1 MRSVL
6 SPISPQ
12 PALAVLAGG
21 IRAAG
26 ERLDQAADDVSANG
40 PDIDGMVGML
50 EARLDTQACA
60 QGFRLASHTETALI
74 DVLA

>member
-1 MRSVL
+1 ML
-6 SPISPQ
+6 SPIAPQ
-12 PALAVLAGG
+12 PALAALAGG

-26 ERLDQAADDVSANG
+26 QQFGQAAADVAANG

-60 QGFRLASHTETALI
+60 QGFRLASHTERSLI

>member
-1 MRSVL
+1 MMSML
-6 SPISPQ
+6 SPIAPQ
-12 PALAVLAGG
+12 PALAALAGG

-26 ERLDQAADDVSANG
+26 RHFDQAADDVAANG
-40 PDIDGMVGML
+40 PGIDGMVGML

-60 QGFRLASHTETALI
+60 QGFRVASDTEGALI

>member
-1 MRSVL
+1 ML
-6 SPISPQ
+6 SPIAPQ
-12 PALAVLAGG
+12 PALAALAGG

-26 ERLDQAADDVSANG
+26 QRFDQAADDVAANG

-60 QGFRLASHTETALI
+60 QGFRLASDTEGSLI

>member
-1 MRSVL
+1 ML
-6 SPISPQ
+6 SPIAPQ
-12 PALAVLAGG
+12 PVLATLAGG

-26 ERLDQAADDVSANG
+26 QRFDQPADDVAANG
-40 PDIDGMVGML
+40 PDIDGMVGMV

-60 QGFRLASHTETALI
+60 QGFRLASDTEGALI